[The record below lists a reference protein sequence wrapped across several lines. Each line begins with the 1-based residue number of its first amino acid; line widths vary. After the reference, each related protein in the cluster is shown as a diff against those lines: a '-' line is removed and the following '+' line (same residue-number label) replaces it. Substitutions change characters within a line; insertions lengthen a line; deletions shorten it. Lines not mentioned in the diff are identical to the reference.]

1 MKPLG
6 FVASSVLLIGALVAC
21 TSLIGGGATGPTPQS
36 VAVQKSDVPAGLQ
49 SCSESGEINSY
60 LQKVKTRSESTFAQ
74 VNDQWQ
80 KEKSAGATAGWVQ
93 VFADSED
100 ECTALSSGRS
110 PQGSNPPKI
119 VLNYVVQ
126 FKDEAS
132 AAKDFN
138 SEVLG
143 LNPADIQRQGGTVV
157 RGAGTGLGDNST
169 TGSISLFGLQLE
181 FAVWQKKA
189 FFVAVIAVGLTD
201 AEAKKVYSNINGRI
215 S

>member
-1 MKPLG
+1 
-6 FVASSVLLIGALVAC
+6 
-21 TSLIGGGATGPTPQS
+21 
-36 VAVQKSDVPAGLQ
+36 VPSGLQ

-60 LQKVKTRSESTFAQ
+60 LDKVKARSQSTYAQ

-93 VFADSED
+93 VFADSAD

-110 PQGSNPPKI
+110 PQSTNPPKI

-126 FKDEAS
+126 FKDESS
-132 AAKDFN
+132 AAKDYS

-143 LNPADIQRQGGTVV
+143 LNPADIQRQGGKVV
-157 RGAGTGLGDNST
+157 KGSATGLGDNSA

-181 FAVWQKKA
+181 FAVWQKKT
-189 FFVAVIAVGLTD
+189 FFVAVIAVGLSD
-201 AEAKKVYSNINGRI
+201 AEAKKIYTNVNGRI